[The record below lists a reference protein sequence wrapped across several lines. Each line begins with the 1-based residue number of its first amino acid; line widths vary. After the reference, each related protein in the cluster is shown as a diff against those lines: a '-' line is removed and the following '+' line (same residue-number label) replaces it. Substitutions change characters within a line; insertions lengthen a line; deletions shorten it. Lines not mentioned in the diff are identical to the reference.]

1 MLSPTRVVLRDFQV
15 YIGNNI
21 EMYNLQGDP
30 KSKKEL
36 IDALETLEAQVYP
49 VYVTEDLDGDGALS
63 TGRWKI
69 LVDSLQ
75 KVEELDDDIEVWSF
89 TMQKVVVA

>member
-30 KSKKEL
+30 TSKKTL
-36 IDALETLEAQVYP
+36 IDNLETLEAQVYP
-49 VYVTEDLDGDGALS
+49 VYVT
-63 TGRWKI
+63 
-69 LVDSLQ
+69 
-75 KVEELDDDIEVWSF
+75 
-89 TMQKVVVA
+89 